1 MHSVSRWPA
10 GSALLLGGGFIVVA
24 CAKEGPGDT
33 PLGLATENGSFAA
46 AVDGGGTNEAS
57 GSGSS
62 GGNSGSGLNTPP
74 PATTGDDSSGG
85 GGGQVTEACNP
96 NTCASGCC
104 ANGACASGTDDTACG
119 QSGSACTD
127 CTATMQVCSFGSCIM
142 GNGNGSSSS
151 GGSTDPSTGPGG
163 RTPPMSPLMS
173 ASTSC
178 GGKTCTNACFPL
190 GLPCCTSA
198 GSCGCIALYFLPCN

>member
-10 GSALLLGGGFIVVA
+10 GSALLLGGGFIAVA
-24 CAKEGPGDT
+24 CAKAGPGDSE
-33 PLGLATENGSFAA
+33 LGLATENGSFV
-46 AVDGGGTNEAS
+46 AVVDAGGTSEAS

-62 GGNSGSGLNTPP
+62 GGTGLNTPP
-74 PATTGDDSSGG
+74 PTNMTGDDSSGG
-85 GGGQVTEACNP
+85 SGGEVPAAGCDP
-96 NTCASGCC
+96 NNCASGCC

-151 GGSTDPSTGPGG
+151 GGSTDPSTGPSPG
-163 RTPPMSPLMS
+163 RTPPMNPLMT

-198 GSCGCIALYFLPCN
+198 GACGCIALYFLPCN